1 MEAKAMKN
9 AFMKNSSLPKSGRRD
24 FLKTSVAGAGFLLA
38 NLRLADLYVDDMQA
52 GAAPPPGGYG
62 DLFIMESA
70 PGPETVINGRKYLYF
85 AGTGYFALHGHP
97 EVIQAGID
105 AYRRYGTHS
114 ATTRSGFGNNP
125 VLLEVERKVADYF
138 GTEDAV
144 YFVSGYLDNLILAQ
158 GLSSEYDVVFIDE
171 ISHFSIRDG
180 VAAARKPVFTFRH
193 RDPEDLAAQLKKN
206 LKPGERPLVMSDG
219 VFPTFGV
226 IAPVPDYL
234 KVLEPYGGLVS
245 LDDSHGVGVLGPNG
259 RGTIDH
265 FGLKS
270 NRLYFAGTLSKAFG
284 GHGGIIPASKKFVSD
299 IRQNLGVYSGSSPT
313 PTPVAAS
320 SAKAI
325 DLVKAHPEWREKL
338 RRNTVLAKSGL
349 RKLGFAVN
357 DNPMPI
363 VTWTLKTADEMKKVQ
378 KELMN
383 RGIAVAYLKYVG
395 APSGGVLRATIFSA
409 HTEAQIQRLLDE
421 LRRLV

>member
-1 MEAKAMKN
+1 MNN
-9 AFMKNSSLPKSGRRD
+9 APQKTPSLPRSGRRD
-24 FLKTSVAGAGFLLA
+24 FLKTSAVGAGFLLA
-38 NLRLADLYVDDMQA
+38 NFRLADLYVDDLQA
-52 GAAPPPGGYG
+52 GTAPPSGGYG
-62 DLFIMESA
+62 NLFVMESA

-105 AYRRYGTHS
+105 AFRRYGTHS
-114 ATTRSGFGNNP
+114 GTTRSGFGNNP
-125 VLLEVERKVADYF
+125 VLLEVERKVAEYF

-144 YFVSGYLDNLILAQ
+144 YFVSGYFDNLVLAQ
-158 GLSSEYDVVFIDE
+158 GLAGEYDVIFIDE
-171 ISHFSIRDG
+171 TSHFSIRDG

-193 RDPEDLAAQLKKN
+193 RDPEDLAVQLKKN

-226 IAPVPDYL
+226 IAPVPGYL

-270 NRLYFAGTLSKAFG
+270 DRLYFAGTLSKAFG
-284 GHGGIIPASKKFVSD
+284 GHGGFVPASTKLISF

-313 PTPVAAS
+313 PTPAAAAS
-320 SAKAI
+320 AKGI
-325 DLVKAHPEWREKL
+325 DLVRAHPEWREKL
-338 RRNTVLAKSGL
+338 HRNAGLAKSGL
-349 RKLGFAVN
+349 RKLGFDVN
-357 DNPMPI
+357 DSPMPI
-363 VTWTLKTADEMKKVQ
+363 VTWTLRTADEMKKLQ
-378 KELMN
+378 RELMS
-383 RGIAVAYLKYVG
+383 RGIAVAYLRYVG

-421 LRRLV
+421 LKRLA